1 MKNIYLY
8 KHSLYVVDI
17 MDFELV
23 DYDEYLPR
31 LRKYFSC
38 YLRGRMEY
46 QHLHPETEQPM
57 FNSQIHFYNLDVGNS
72 IYFFSNEGFTYFGLG
87 REIEDYVSLTANMKL
102 STNLNY
108 NIKVKKAIHFAKDE
122 LNKIFLIMPI
132 NCDLLSDKEIFSLK
146 DKNEIIIID
155 NVEYINFGELKRGIH
170 ILRNIRNF
178 MEHITV
184 DSQYTSFLKLVKVRI
199 LYKFSK
205 DPNFCPSCDN
215 LIAKSYENNEI
226 IKNIVGDNPKICVDC
241 YSKKLM
247 NYFLSKATDIFLN
260 RYYLEILAENTLDIK
275 FYLNLFDKYGM
286 FDENG
291 FLEKTS
297 TQSSFVPPKYQLN
310 TLFLETMQSYSD
322 LINEKTM
329 IYDGD
334 ELSDFESTLL
344 ENNLSYAEGF
354 EIKNKLE
361 YYVLSGNIKSM
372 SGKTRKNIKKKLKNL
387 IDWKSNYKKKRV
399 NIFETIEILNR
410 LTLNSKG
417 ELNESFINHVTFF
430 GLDDSVCWKI
440 RDELIE
446 GIENKV
452 IKKNHFPEI
461 FNKTCDEV
469 IQEELNKLF
478 TKKECYYFNESI
490 YLKTLLNQNEMIDF
504 VKNLNL
510 INDALEINNF
520 NLFNLNNN
528 FFKIILECNVIKLD
542 VLNDFLENFGFN
554 KTVLHYDNGEG

>member
-1 MKNIYLY
+1 MKNICLY

-31 LRKYFSC
+31 LKKYFSC

-46 QHLHPETEQPM
+46 QHLHPETKQPIS
-57 FNSQIHFYNLDVGNS
+57 NTQIHFYNLDVGHS
-72 IYFFSNEGFTYFGLG
+72 IYFFNNEGFTYFGLG
-87 REIEDYVSLTANMKL
+87 REIEDFASFNAIKL
-102 STNLNY
+102 STHLNY
-108 NIKVKKAIHFAKDE
+108 QIKVKEAIHFAKDE

-146 DKNEIIIID
+146 DKNEILVID
-155 NVEYINFGELKRGIH
+155 DVEYINFGELKRGIH
-170 ILRNIRNF
+170 ILRNLRNF

-226 IKNIVGDNPKICVDC
+226 IKNLVGDNPKICADC

-247 NYFLSKATDIFLN
+247 NYFLSKATNIFLN
-260 RYYLEILAENTLDIK
+260 KYYLEILADNSLDIK
-275 FYLNLFDKYGM
+275 FYLDLFEKYCM

-291 FLEKTS
+291 FLDNTS
-297 TQSSFVPPKYQLN
+297 TKSSFVPPKFQLN
-310 TLFLETMQSYSD
+310 TSFLETMQSYSD

-344 ENNLSYAEGF
+344 KNNLSYAEGF
-354 EIKNKLE
+354 EIKNQVE
-361 YYVLSGNIKSM
+361 YKVLSGKLKLGG
-372 SGKTRKNIKKKLKNL
+372 GKYINRIDVSIKNL
-387 IDWKSNYKKKRV
+387 INVKSNSKKNRT
-399 NIFETIEILNR
+399 NIFKIIEILNR

-417 ELNESFINHVTFF
+417 ELNEDFINHITAF
-430 GLDDSVCWKI
+430 GFDESVCWKI

-446 GIENKV
+446 GIENQT

-461 FNKTCDEV
+461 FNKTCDAV
-469 IQEELNKLF
+469 IQEELDKLF
-478 TKKECYYFNESI
+478 TKKECYCFNDSI
-490 YLKTLLNQNEMIDF
+490 YLKTILNQKEMVDF
-504 VKNLNL
+504 VKNLNS
-510 INDALEINNF
+510 INDALEINHF

-528 FFKIILECNVIKLD
+528 FFKIILDFNVIKVD
-542 VLNDFLENFGFN
+542 VLSDFLDKFGFN
-554 KTVLHYDNGEG
+554 KTVLYYDNGED

>member
-1 MKNIYLY
+1 MKNIRLY

-31 LRKYFSC
+31 LKKYFSC

-46 QHLHPETEQPM
+46 QHLHPETKQPIS
-57 FNSQIHFYNLDVGNS
+57 NTQIHFYNLDVGHS
-72 IYFFSNEGFTYFGLG
+72 IYFFNNEGFTYFGLG
-87 REIEDYVSLTANMKL
+87 REIEDFASFNAIKL
-102 STNLNY
+102 STHLNY
-108 NIKVKKAIHFAKDE
+108 QIKVKEAIHFAKDE

-146 DKNEIIIID
+146 DKNEILVID
-155 NVEYINFGELKRGIH
+155 GVEYINFGELKRGIH
-170 ILRNIRNF
+170 ILRNLRNF
-178 MEHITV
+178 MEHIIV

-226 IKNIVGDNPKICVDC
+226 IKNLVGDNPKICADC

-247 NYFLSKATDIFLN
+247 NYFLSKATNIFLN
-260 RYYLEILAENTLDIK
+260 KYYLEILADNSLDIK
-275 FYLNLFDKYGM
+275 FYLDLFEKYCM

-291 FLEKTS
+291 FLDNTS
-297 TQSSFVPPKYQLN
+297 TKSSFVPPKFQLN
-310 TLFLETMQSYSD
+310 TSFLETMQSYSD

-344 ENNLSYAEGF
+344 KNNLSYVEGF
-354 EIKNKLE
+354 EIKNQVE
-361 YYVLSGNIKSM
+361 YKVLSGKLKLGG
-372 SGKTRKNIKKKLKNL
+372 GKYINRIDVSIKNL
-387 IDWKSNYKKKRV
+387 INVKSNSKKNRT
-399 NIFETIEILNR
+399 NIFKIIEILNR

-417 ELNESFINHVTFF
+417 ELNEDFINHITAF
-430 GLDDSVCWKI
+430 GFDESVCWKI

-446 GIENKV
+446 GIENQT

-461 FNKTCDEV
+461 FNKTCDAV
-469 IQEELNKLF
+469 IQEELDKLF
-478 TKKECYYFNESI
+478 TKKECYCFNDSI
-490 YLKTLLNQNEMIDF
+490 YLKTILNQKEMVDF
-504 VKNLNL
+504 VKNLNS
-510 INDALEINNF
+510 INDALEINHF

-528 FFKIILECNVIKLD
+528 FFKIILDFNVIKVD
-542 VLNDFLENFGFN
+542 VLSDFLDKFGFN
-554 KTVLHYDNGEG
+554 KTVLYYDNGED

>member
-1 MKNIYLY
+1 
-8 KHSLYVVDI
+8 

-31 LRKYFSC
+31 LKKYFSC

-46 QHLHPETEQPM
+46 QHLHPETKQPIS
-57 FNSQIHFYNLDVGNS
+57 NTQIHFYNLDVGHS
-72 IYFFSNEGFTYFGLG
+72 IYFFNNEGFTYFGLG
-87 REIEDYVSLTANMKL
+87 REIEDFASFNAIKL
-102 STNLNY
+102 STHLNY
-108 NIKVKKAIHFAKDE
+108 QIKVKEAIHFAKDE

-146 DKNEIIIID
+146 DKNEILVID
-155 NVEYINFGELKRGIH
+155 DVEYINFGELKRGIH
-170 ILRNIRNF
+170 ILRNLRNF

-226 IKNIVGDNPKICVDC
+226 IKNLVGDNPKICADC

-247 NYFLSKATDIFLN
+247 NYFLSKATNIFLN
-260 RYYLEILAENTLDIK
+260 KYYLEILADNSLDIK
-275 FYLNLFDKYGM
+275 FYLDLFEKYCM

-291 FLEKTS
+291 FLDNTS
-297 TQSSFVPPKYQLN
+297 TKSSFVPPKFQLN
-310 TLFLETMQSYSD
+310 TSFLETMQSYSD

-344 ENNLSYAEGF
+344 KNNLSYAEGF
-354 EIKNKLE
+354 EIKNQVE
-361 YYVLSGNIKSM
+361 YKVLSGKLKLGG
-372 SGKTRKNIKKKLKNL
+372 GKYINRIDVSIKNL
-387 IDWKSNYKKKRV
+387 INVKSNSKKNRT
-399 NIFETIEILNR
+399 NIFKIIEILNR

-417 ELNESFINHVTFF
+417 ELNEDFINHITAF
-430 GLDDSVCWKI
+430 GFDESVCWKI

-446 GIENKV
+446 GIENQT

-461 FNKTCDEV
+461 FNKTCDAV
-469 IQEELNKLF
+469 IQEELDKLF
-478 TKKECYYFNESI
+478 TKKECYCFNDSI
-490 YLKTLLNQNEMIDF
+490 YLKIILNQKEMVDF
-504 VKNLNL
+504 VKNLNS
-510 INDALEINNF
+510 INDALEINHF

-528 FFKIILECNVIKLD
+528 FFKIILDFNVIKVD
-542 VLNDFLENFGFN
+542 VLSDFLDKFGFN
-554 KTVLHYDNGEG
+554 KTVLYYDNGED

>member
-1 MKNIYLY
+1 MKNIRLY

-31 LRKYFSC
+31 LKKYFSC

-46 QHLHPETEQPM
+46 QHLHPETKQPIS
-57 FNSQIHFYNLDVGNS
+57 NTQIHFYNLDVGHS
-72 IYFFSNEGFTYFGLG
+72 IYFFNNEGFTYFGLG
-87 REIEDYVSLTANMKL
+87 REIEDFASFNAIKL
-102 STNLNY
+102 STHLNY
-108 NIKVKKAIHFAKDE
+108 QIKVKEAIHFAKDE

-146 DKNEIIIID
+146 DKNEILVID
-155 NVEYINFGELKRGIH
+155 DVEYINFGELKRGIH
-170 ILRNIRNF
+170 ILRNLRNF

-226 IKNIVGDNPKICVDC
+226 IKNLVGDNPKICADC

-247 NYFLSKATDIFLN
+247 NYFLSKATNIFLN
-260 RYYLEILAENTLDIK
+260 KYYLEILADNSLDIK
-275 FYLNLFDKYGM
+275 FYLDLFEKYCM

-291 FLEKTS
+291 FLDNTS
-297 TQSSFVPPKYQLN
+297 TKSSFVPPKFQLN
-310 TLFLETMQSYSD
+310 TSFLETMQSYSD

-344 ENNLSYAEGF
+344 KNNLSYAEGF
-354 EIKNKLE
+354 EIKNQVE
-361 YYVLSGNIKSM
+361 YKVLSGKLKLGG
-372 SGKTRKNIKKKLKNL
+372 GKYINRIDVSIKNL
-387 IDWKSNYKKKRV
+387 INVKSNSKKNRT
-399 NIFETIEILNR
+399 NIFKIIEILNR

-417 ELNESFINHVTFF
+417 ELNEDFINHITAF
-430 GLDDSVCWKI
+430 GFDESVCWKI

-446 GIENKV
+446 GIENQT

-461 FNKTCDEV
+461 FNKTCDAV
-469 IQEELNKLF
+469 IQEELDKLF
-478 TKKECYYFNESI
+478 TKKECYCFNDSI
-490 YLKTLLNQNEMIDF
+490 YLKIILNQKEMVDF
-504 VKNLNL
+504 VKNLNS
-510 INDALEINNF
+510 INDALEINHF

-528 FFKIILECNVIKLD
+528 FFKIILDFNVIKVD
-542 VLNDFLENFGFN
+542 VLSDFLDKFGFN
-554 KTVLHYDNGEG
+554 KTVLYYDNGED

>member
-1 MKNIYLY
+1 MKNIRLY

-31 LRKYFSC
+31 LKKYFSC

-46 QHLHPETEQPM
+46 QHLHPETKQPIS
-57 FNSQIHFYNLDVGNS
+57 NTQIHFYNLDVGHS
-72 IYFFSNEGFTYFGLG
+72 IYFFNNEGFTYFGLG
-87 REIEDYVSLTANMKL
+87 REIEDFASFNAIKL
-102 STNLNY
+102 STHLNY
-108 NIKVKKAIHFAKDE
+108 QIKVKEAIHFAKDE

-146 DKNEIIIID
+146 DKNEILVID
-155 NVEYINFGELKRGIH
+155 DVEYINFGELKRGIH
-170 ILRNIRNF
+170 ILRNLRNF

-226 IKNIVGDNPKICVDC
+226 IKNLVGDNPKICADC

-247 NYFLSKATDIFLN
+247 NYFLSKATNIFLN
-260 RYYLEILAENTLDIK
+260 KYYLEILADNSLDIK
-275 FYLNLFDKYGM
+275 FYLDLFEKYCM

-291 FLEKTS
+291 FLDNTS
-297 TQSSFVPPKYQLN
+297 TKSSFVPPKFQLN
-310 TLFLETMQSYSD
+310 TSFLETMQSYSD

-344 ENNLSYAEGF
+344 KNNLSYAEGF
-354 EIKNKLE
+354 EIKNQVE
-361 YYVLSGNIKSM
+361 YKVLSGKLKLGG
-372 SGKTRKNIKKKLKNL
+372 GKYINRIDVSIKNL
-387 IDWKSNYKKKRV
+387 INVKSNSKKNRT
-399 NIFETIEILNR
+399 NIFKIIEILNR

-417 ELNESFINHVTFF
+417 ELNEDFINHITAF
-430 GLDDSVCWKI
+430 GFDESVCWKI

-446 GIENKV
+446 GIENQT

-461 FNKTCDEV
+461 FNKTCDAV
-469 IQEELNKLF
+469 IQEELDKLF
-478 TKKECYYFNESI
+478 TKKECYCFNDSI
-490 YLKTLLNQNEMIDF
+490 YLKTILNQKEMVDF
-504 VKNLNL
+504 VKNLNS
-510 INDALEINNF
+510 INDALEINHF

-528 FFKIILECNVIKLD
+528 FFKIILDFNVIKVD
-542 VLNDFLENFGFN
+542 VLSDFLDKFGFN
-554 KTVLHYDNGEG
+554 KTVLYYDNGED

>member
-1 MKNIYLY
+1 
-8 KHSLYVVDI
+8 

-23 DYDEYLPR
+23 DYNEYLPR

-57 FNSQIHFYNLDVGNS
+57 FNSQIHFHNRNVGIS
-72 IYFFSNEGFTYFGLG
+72 IYFFNNEGFTYFGLG

-132 NCDLLSDKEIFSLK
+132 NCDLLSDKEIFYLK

-178 MEHITV
+178 MKHITI
-184 DSQYTSFLKLVKVRI
+184 DPQYTSFLKLVKVRI

-215 LIAKSYENNEI
+215 LIAKSYENNEL
-226 IKNIVGDNPKICVDC
+226 IKNIVGDNPKICADC

-247 NYFLSKATDIFLN
+247 NYFLSKATNIFLN
-260 RYYLEILAENTLDIK
+260 KYYLEILAENSLDIK
-275 FYLNLFDKYGM
+275 FYLNLFDKYSM

-291 FLEKTS
+291 FLNNTS
-297 TQSSFVPPKYQLN
+297 TQSSFVPPKFQLN
-310 TLFLETMQSYSD
+310 TPFLETMQFYSKV
-322 LINEKTM
+322 INEKTM
-329 IYDGD
+329 IYEGD
-334 ELSDFESTLL
+334 QLSDFESTLL
-344 ENNLSYAEGF
+344 KNNLSYAEGF
-354 EIKNKLE
+354 EIKNQIE
-361 YYVLSGNIKSM
+361 YSVLSGKLKLGGGKYINRIDKS
-372 SGKTRKNIKKKLKNL
+372 IKNL
-387 IDWKSNYKKKRV
+387 INLKSNSKKNRTK
-399 NIFETIEILNR
+399 IFEIIEVLNR

-417 ELNESFINHVTFF
+417 ELNEVFINRMAVF

-490 YLKTLLNQNEMIDF
+490 YLKTILNQNEMIDF
-504 VKNLNL
+504 VKNLNS

>member
-1 MKNIYLY
+1 
-8 KHSLYVVDI
+8 
-17 MDFELV
+17 
-23 DYDEYLPR
+23 
-31 LRKYFSC
+31 
-38 YLRGRMEY
+38 
-46 QHLHPETEQPM
+46 
-57 FNSQIHFYNLDVGNS
+57 
-72 IYFFSNEGFTYFGLG
+72 
-87 REIEDYVSLTANMKL
+87 
-102 STNLNY
+102 
-108 NIKVKKAIHFAKDE
+108 
-122 LNKIFLIMPI
+122 
-132 NCDLLSDKEIFSLK
+132 
-146 DKNEIIIID
+146 
-155 NVEYINFGELKRGIH
+155 
-170 ILRNIRNF
+170 
-178 MEHITV
+178 
-184 DSQYTSFLKLVKVRI
+184 
-199 LYKFSK
+199 
-205 DPNFCPSCDN
+205 
-215 LIAKSYENNEI
+215 
-226 IKNIVGDNPKICVDC
+226 
-241 YSKKLM
+241 
-247 NYFLSKATDIFLN
+247 
-260 RYYLEILAENTLDIK
+260 
-275 FYLNLFDKYGM
+275 
-286 FDENG
+286 
-291 FLEKTS
+291 
-297 TQSSFVPPKYQLN
+297 
-310 TLFLETMQSYSD
+310 MQSYSD
-322 LINEKTM
+322 LNNKKTM

>member
-23 DYDEYLPR
+23 DYNEYLPR

-72 IYFFSNEGFTYFGLG
+72 IYFFNNEGFTYFGLG

-178 MEHITV
+178 MKHITI
-184 DSQYTSFLKLVKVRI
+184 DPQYTSFLKLVKVRI

-215 LIAKSYENNEI
+215 LTAKSYENNEL
-226 IKNIVGDNPKICVDC
+226 IKNIVGDNPKICADC

-247 NYFLSKATDIFLN
+247 NYFLSKATNIFLN
-260 RYYLEILAENTLDIK
+260 KYYLEILAENSLDIK
-275 FYLNLFDKYGM
+275 FYLNLFDKYSM

-291 FLEKTS
+291 FLNNTS
-297 TQSSFVPPKYQLN
+297 TQSSFVPPKFQLN
-310 TLFLETMQSYSD
+310 TPFLETMQFYSEV
-322 LINEKTM
+322 INEKTM
-329 IYDGD
+329 IYEGD
-334 ELSDFESTLL
+334 QLSDFESTLL
-344 ENNLSYAEGF
+344 KNNLSYAEGF
-354 EIKNKLE
+354 EIKNQIE
-361 YYVLSGNIKSM
+361 YSVLSGKLKLGGGKYINRIDKS
-372 SGKTRKNIKKKLKNL
+372 IKNL
-387 IDWKSNYKKKRV
+387 INLKSNSKKNRTK
-399 NIFETIEILNR
+399 IFEIIEVLNR

-417 ELNESFINHVTFF
+417 ELNEVFINRMAVF

-490 YLKTLLNQNEMIDF
+490 YLKTILNQNEMIDF
-504 VKNLNL
+504 VKNLNS

>member
-1 MKNIYLY
+1 
-8 KHSLYVVDI
+8 

-46 QHLHPETEQPM
+46 QHLHPKTEQPI
-57 FNSQIHFYNLDVGNS
+57 FNSQIHFYNLDVGHS
-72 IYFFSNEGFTYFGLG
+72 IYFFNNEGFTYFGLG
-87 REIEDYVSLTANMKL
+87 REIEKYTSFNAIKLT
-102 STNLNY
+102 THLNY
-108 NIKVKKAIHFAKDE
+108 QIKVKEAIHFAKDE

-132 NCDLLSDKEIFSLK
+132 NCDSLSDKEIFSLK
-146 DKNEIIIID
+146 NKNEIIVMD

-184 DSQYTSFLKLVKVRI
+184 DMKYSSFLKLVKVKI

-215 LIAKSYENNEI
+215 LIVKSYEKNEI
-226 IKNIVGDNPKICVDC
+226 IKNIVGNNPKICADC

-247 NYFLSKATDIFLN
+247 NYFLSKATNIFLN
-260 RYYLEILAENTLDIK
+260 RYYLEILAENSLDIK
-275 FYLNLFDKYGM
+275 FYLGLFDKYDM

-291 FLEKTS
+291 FLNKTS

-310 TLFLETMQSYSD
+310 THFLETMQSYID

-329 IYDGD
+329 INEGD
-334 ELSDFESTLL
+334 ELSDFESTFL

-399 NIFETIEILNR
+399 NIFETIERLNR

-417 ELNESFINHVTFF
+417 DLNENFINHVTFF
-430 GLDDSVCWKI
+430 GLDESVCWKI
-440 RDELIE
+440 RNELIE
-446 GIENKV
+446 GIENHT
-452 IKKNHFPEI
+452 IKKNHFPRV
-461 FNKTCDEV
+461 FNKVCNEV
-469 IQEELNKLF
+469 IQEELNKIF
-478 TKKECYYFNESI
+478 TKKVCYCFDNLV
-490 YLKTLLNQNEMIDF
+490 YLKTVLNQNEMVDF
-504 VKNLNL
+504 VKNLNS

-528 FFKIILECNVIKLD
+528 FFKIILDIKVIKMDILT
-542 VLNDFLENFGFN
+542 DFLDNFGFD
-554 KTVLHYDNGEG
+554 KTVLYCDNGDG

>member
-1 MKNIYLY
+1 
-8 KHSLYVVDI
+8 

-23 DYDEYLPR
+23 VNDEYLHR
-31 LRKYFSC
+31 LKKYFSC

-46 QHLHPETEQPM
+46 QHLHPETKQPI
-57 FNSQIHFYNLDVGNS
+57 FNSQIHFYNLDVGHS
-72 IYFFSNEGFTYFGLG
+72 IYFFNNDGFTYFGLG
-87 REIEDYVSLTANMKL
+87 REIEDFASFNAIKLT
-102 STNLNY
+102 TNLNY
-108 NIKVKKAIHFAKDE
+108 QIKVKEAIHFAKDE

-132 NCDLLSDKEIFSLK
+132 NCELLSDKEIFSLK
-146 DKNEIIIID
+146 DKNEIIVID
-155 NVEYINFGELKRGIH
+155 DVEYINFGELKRGIH

-184 DSQYTSFLKLVKVRI
+184 DTKYTSFLKLIKVKI

-205 DPNFCPSCDN
+205 DPNFCPTCDN
-215 LIAKSYENNEI
+215 LIVKSYENNEI
-226 IKNIVGDNPKICVDC
+226 IKNLVGNNPKICADC

-247 NYFLSKATDIFLN
+247 NYFLSKATNIFLN
-260 RYYLEILAENTLDIK
+260 RYYLEILAENSLDIK
-275 FYLNLFDKYGM
+275 FYLILFDKYDM

-291 FLEKTS
+291 FLDKTS

-329 IYDGD
+329 IYEGD

-399 NIFETIEILNR
+399 NIFETIERLNR

-430 GLDDSVCWKI
+430 GLDESVCWKI
-440 RDELIE
+440 RNELIE
-446 GIENKV
+446 GIENQT
-452 IKKNHFPEI
+452 IKKNHFPRV
-461 FNKTCDEV
+461 FNKACNEV
-469 IQEELNKLF
+469 IQEELNKIF
-478 TKKECYYFNESI
+478 TKKVCYCVDNSV
-490 YLKTLLNQNEMIDF
+490 YLKTVLNQNEMVGF

-528 FFKIILECNVIKLD
+528 FFKIILDFKVIEMD
-542 VLNDFLENFGFN
+542 VLTDFLDNFGFD
-554 KTVLHYDNGEG
+554 KTVLYCDNGEG

>member
-1 MKNIYLY
+1 MKNIHLY
-8 KHSLYVVDI
+8 KPSLYVVDI

-46 QHLHPETEQPM
+46 QHLHPETKQPIS
-57 FNSQIHFYNLDVGNS
+57 NTQIHFYNLDVGHS
-72 IYFFSNEGFTYFGLG
+72 IYFFNNEGFTYFGLG
-87 REIEDYVSLTANMKL
+87 REIEDFASFNTIKL
-102 STNLNY
+102 STHLNY
-108 NIKVKKAIHFAKDE
+108 QIKVKDAIHFARDE

-146 DKNEIIIID
+146 DKNEIIVID
-155 NVEYINFGELKRGIH
+155 YVEYINFGELKRGIH
-170 ILRNIRNF
+170 ILRNLRNF

-184 DSQYTSFLKLVKVRI
+184 DPQYTSFLKLVKVRI

-205 DPNFCPSCDN
+205 DSNFCPSCDN

-226 IKNIVGDNPKICVDC
+226 IKNLVGDNPKICADC
-241 YSKKLM
+241 YSMKLM
-247 NYFLSKATDIFLN
+247 DYFLSKATNIFLN
-260 RYYLEILAENTLDIK
+260 KYYLEILADNSLDIK
-275 FYLNLFDKYGM
+275 FYLDLFEKYCM

-291 FLEKTS
+291 FLDNTS
-297 TQSSFVPPKYQLN
+297 TKSSFVPPKFQLN
-310 TLFLETMQSYSD
+310 TSFLETMQSYSD

-344 ENNLSYAEGF
+344 KNNLSYVEGF
-354 EIKNKLE
+354 EIKNQVE
-361 YYVLSGNIKSM
+361 YNVLSGKLKLGG
-372 SGKTRKNIKKKLKNL
+372 GKYINRIDVSIKNL
-387 IDWKSNYKKKRV
+387 INVKSNSKKNRT
-399 NIFETIEILNR
+399 NIFKIIEILNR

-417 ELNESFINHVTFF
+417 ELNEDFINHITAF
-430 GLDDSVCWKI
+430 GFDESVCWKI

-446 GIENKV
+446 GIENQT

-461 FNKTCDEV
+461 FNKTCDAV
-469 IQEELNKLF
+469 IQEELDKLF
-478 TKKECYYFNESI
+478 TKKECYCFNDSI
-490 YLKTLLNQNEMIDF
+490 YLKTILNQKEMVDF
-504 VKNLNL
+504 VKNLNS
-510 INDALEINNF
+510 INDALEINHF

-528 FFKIILECNVIKLD
+528 FFKIILDFNVIKVD
-542 VLNDFLENFGFN
+542 VLSDFLDKFGFN
-554 KTVLHYDNGEG
+554 KTVLYYDNGED

>member
-1 MKNIYLY
+1 
-8 KHSLYVVDI
+8 

-31 LRKYFSC
+31 LKKYFSC
-38 YLRGRMEY
+38 YLRGRIEY
-46 QHLHPETEQPM
+46 QHLDSKTKQSV
-57 FNSQIHFYNLDVGNS
+57 FNSQIHFYNLDVGHS
-72 IYFFSNEGFTYFGLG
+72 IYFFNNEGFTYFGLG
-87 REIEDYVSLTANMKL
+87 REIEDYATFNAIKL
-102 STNLNY
+102 STHLNY
-108 NIKVKKAIHFAKDE
+108 QIKVKDAIHFAKDE

-146 DKNEIIIID
+146 DKNEIIVID

-184 DSQYTSFLKLVKVRI
+184 DSQYTSFLKLVNVRI

-226 IKNIVGDNPKICVDC
+226 IKNLVGDNPKICADC

-247 NYFLSKATDIFLN
+247 NYFLSKATNIFLN
-260 RYYLEILAENTLDIK
+260 RYYLEILAENSLDIK
-275 FYLNLFDKYGM
+275 FYLDLFDKYCM

-291 FLEKTS
+291 FLDNNS
-297 TQSSFVPPKYQLN
+297 TKSSFVPPKFQLN
-310 TLFLETMQSYSD
+310 TPFLETMQNYSD

-329 IYDGD
+329 IYEGD
-334 ELSDFESTLL
+334 ELSNFESTLL
-344 ENNLSYAEGF
+344 KNNLSYAEGF
-354 EIKNKLE
+354 EIKNQIE
-361 YYVLSGNIKSM
+361 YSVLSGKLKLGGGKYINRIDKS
-372 SGKTRKNIKKKLKNL
+372 IKNL
-387 IDWKSNYKKKRV
+387 INVKSNSKKNRT
-399 NIFETIEILNR
+399 NIFGIIEILNK

-417 ELNESFINHVTFF
+417 ELNEDFINRVAAFD
-430 GLDDSVCWKI
+430 LDESVCWKI
-440 RDELIE
+440 RNELIE
-446 GIENKV
+446 GIENQI
-452 IKKNHFPEI
+452 IKKSHFPLI

-469 IQEELNKLF
+469 IQEELDKLF
-478 TKKECYYFNESI
+478 TKKECYCVNNSV
-490 YLKTLLNQNEMIDF
+490 YLKTILNQKEMVDF
-504 VKNLNL
+504 VKNLNS

-528 FFKIILECNVIKLD
+528 FFKVILDFNVIKMD
-542 VLNDFLENFGFN
+542 VLSDFLDTFGFN
-554 KTVLHYDNGEG
+554 KTVLYYDNGEG

>member
-1 MKNIYLY
+1 MKNIHLY

-31 LRKYFSC
+31 LKKYFSC

-46 QHLHPETEQPM
+46 QHLHPETKQPIS
-57 FNSQIHFYNLDVGNS
+57 NTQIHFYNLDVGHS
-72 IYFFSNEGFTYFGLG
+72 IYFFNNEGFTYFGLG
-87 REIEDYVSLTANMKL
+87 REIEDFASFNAIKL
-102 STNLNY
+102 STHLNY
-108 NIKVKKAIHFAKDE
+108 QIKVKEAIHFAKDE

-146 DKNEIIIID
+146 DKNEIIVID
-155 NVEYINFGELKRGIH
+155 DVEYINFGELKRGIH
-170 ILRNIRNF
+170 ILRNLRNF

-226 IKNIVGDNPKICVDC
+226 IKNLVGDNPKICADC

-247 NYFLSKATDIFLN
+247 NYFLSKATNIFLN
-260 RYYLEILAENTLDIK
+260 KYYLEILADNSLDIK
-275 FYLNLFDKYGM
+275 FYLDLFEKYCM

-291 FLEKTS
+291 FLDNTS
-297 TQSSFVPPKYQLN
+297 TKSSFVPPKFQLN
-310 TLFLETMQSYSD
+310 TSFLETMQSYSD

-344 ENNLSYAEGF
+344 KNNLSYAEGF
-354 EIKNKLE
+354 EIKNQIE
-361 YYVLSGNIKSM
+361 YKVLSGKLKLGG
-372 SGKTRKNIKKKLKNL
+372 GKYINRIDVSIKNL
-387 IDWKSNYKKKRV
+387 INVKSNSKKNRT
-399 NIFETIEILNR
+399 NIFKIIEILNR

-417 ELNESFINHVTFF
+417 ELNEDFINHITAF
-430 GLDDSVCWKI
+430 GFDESVCWKI

-446 GIENKV
+446 GIENQT

-461 FNKTCDEV
+461 FNKTCDAV
-469 IQEELNKLF
+469 IQEELDMIF
-478 TKKECYYFNESI
+478 TKKECYCFNDSI
-490 YLKTLLNQNEMIDF
+490 YLKTILNQKEMVDF
-504 VKNLNL
+504 VKNLNS
-510 INDALEINNF
+510 INDALEINHF

-528 FFKIILECNVIKLD
+528 FFKIILDFNVIKVD
-542 VLNDFLENFGFN
+542 VLSDFLDKFGFN
-554 KTVLHYDNGEG
+554 KTVLYYDNGED

>member
-1 MKNIYLY
+1 MKNIRLY

-31 LRKYFSC
+31 LKKYFSC

-46 QHLHPETEQPM
+46 QHLHPETKQPIS
-57 FNSQIHFYNLDVGNS
+57 NTQIHFYNLDVGHS
-72 IYFFSNEGFTYFGLG
+72 IYFFNNEGFTYFGLG
-87 REIEDYVSLTANMKL
+87 REIEDFASFNAIKL
-102 STNLNY
+102 STHLNY
-108 NIKVKKAIHFAKDE
+108 QIKVKEAIHFAKDE

-146 DKNEIIIID
+146 DKNEILVID
-155 NVEYINFGELKRGIH
+155 DVEYINFGELKRGIH
-170 ILRNIRNF
+170 ILRNLRNF

-226 IKNIVGDNPKICVDC
+226 IKNLVGDNPKICADC

-247 NYFLSKATDIFLN
+247 NYFLSKATNIFLN
-260 RYYLEILAENTLDIK
+260 KYYLEILADNSLDIK
-275 FYLNLFDKYGM
+275 FYLDLFEKYCM

-291 FLEKTS
+291 FLDNTS
-297 TQSSFVPPKYQLN
+297 TKSSFVPPKFQLN
-310 TLFLETMQSYSD
+310 TSFLETMQSYSD

-344 ENNLSYAEGF
+344 KNNLSYAEGF
-354 EIKNKLE
+354 EIKNQVE
-361 YYVLSGNIKSM
+361 YKVLSGKLKLGG
-372 SGKTRKNIKKKLKNL
+372 GKYINRIDVSIKNL
-387 IDWKSNYKKKRV
+387 INVKSNSKKNRT
-399 NIFETIEILNR
+399 NIFKIIEILNR

-417 ELNESFINHVTFF
+417 ELNEDFINHITAF
-430 GLDDSVCWKI
+430 GFDESVCWKI

-446 GIENKV
+446 GIENQT

-461 FNKTCDEV
+461 FNKTCDAV
-469 IQEELNKLF
+469 IQEELDKLF
-478 TKKECYYFNESI
+478 TKKECYCFNDSI
-490 YLKTLLNQNEMIDF
+490 YLKTILNQKEMVDF
-504 VKNLNL
+504 VKNLNS
-510 INDALEINNF
+510 INDALELNHF

-528 FFKIILECNVIKLD
+528 FFKIILDFNVIKVDILS
-542 VLNDFLENFGFN
+542 DFLDNFGFN
-554 KTVLHYDNGEG
+554 KTVLYYDNGED

>member
-1 MKNIYLY
+1 MKNIRLY

-31 LRKYFSC
+31 LKKYFSC

-46 QHLHPETEQPM
+46 QHLHPETKQPIS
-57 FNSQIHFYNLDVGNS
+57 NTQIHFYNLDVGHS
-72 IYFFSNEGFTYFGLG
+72 IYFFNNEGFTYFGLG
-87 REIEDYVSLTANMKL
+87 REIEDFASFNAIKL
-102 STNLNY
+102 STHLNY
-108 NIKVKKAIHFAKDE
+108 QIKVKEAIHFAKDE

-146 DKNEIIIID
+146 DKNEILVID
-155 NVEYINFGELKRGIH
+155 GVEYINFGELKRGIH
-170 ILRNIRNF
+170 ILRNLRNF

-226 IKNIVGDNPKICVDC
+226 IKNLVGDNPKICADC

-247 NYFLSKATDIFLN
+247 NYFLSKATNIFLN
-260 RYYLEILAENTLDIK
+260 KYYLEILADNSLDIK
-275 FYLNLFDKYGM
+275 FYLDLFEKYCM

-291 FLEKTS
+291 FLDNTS
-297 TQSSFVPPKYQLN
+297 TKSSFVPPKFQLN
-310 TLFLETMQSYSD
+310 TSFLETMQSYSD

-344 ENNLSYAEGF
+344 KNNLSYVEGF
-354 EIKNKLE
+354 EIKNQVE
-361 YYVLSGNIKSM
+361 YKVLSGKLKLGG
-372 SGKTRKNIKKKLKNL
+372 GKYINRIDVSIKNL
-387 IDWKSNYKKKRV
+387 INVKSNSKKNRT
-399 NIFETIEILNR
+399 NIFKIIEILNR

-417 ELNESFINHVTFF
+417 ELNEDFINHITAF
-430 GLDDSVCWKI
+430 GFDESVCWKI

-446 GIENKV
+446 GIENQT

-461 FNKTCDEV
+461 FNKTCDAV
-469 IQEELNKLF
+469 IQEELDKLF
-478 TKKECYYFNESI
+478 TKKECYCFNDSI
-490 YLKTLLNQNEMIDF
+490 YLKTILNQKEMVDF
-504 VKNLNL
+504 VKNLNS
-510 INDALEINNF
+510 INDALEINHF

-528 FFKIILECNVIKLD
+528 FFKIILDFNVIKVD
-542 VLNDFLENFGFN
+542 VLSDFLDKFGFN
-554 KTVLHYDNGEG
+554 KTVLYYDNGED

>member
-1 MKNIYLY
+1 MKGLLI
-8 KHSLYVVDI
+8 
-17 MDFELV
+17 
-23 DYDEYLPR
+23 
-31 LRKYFSC
+31 
-38 YLRGRMEY
+38 
-46 QHLHPETEQPM
+46 
-57 FNSQIHFYNLDVGNS
+57 
-72 IYFFSNEGFTYFGLG
+72 FGLG

-178 MEHITV
+178 MEHITI
-184 DSQYTSFLKLVKVRI
+184 DPQYTSFLKLVKVKI

-215 LIAKSYENNEI
+215 LIAKSYENNEL
-226 IKNIVGDNPKICVDC
+226 IKNIVGDNPKICADC
-241 YSKKLM
+241 YSKKIM
-247 NYFLSKATDIFLN
+247 NYFLSKATNIFLN
-260 RYYLEILAENTLDIK
+260 KYYLEILAENSLDIK
-275 FYLNLFDKYGM
+275 FYLNLFDKYSM

-291 FLEKTS
+291 FLNNTS
-297 TQSSFVPPKYQLN
+297 TQSSFVPPKFQLN
-310 TLFLETMQSYSD
+310 TPFLETMQFYSEV
-322 LINEKTM
+322 INEKTM
-329 IYDGD
+329 IYEGD
-334 ELSDFESTLL
+334 QLSDFESTLL
-344 ENNLSYAEGF
+344 KNNLSYAEGF
-354 EIKNKLE
+354 EIKNQIE
-361 YYVLSGNIKSM
+361 YSVLSGKLKLGGGKYINRIDKS
-372 SGKTRKNIKKKLKNL
+372 IKNL
-387 IDWKSNYKKKRV
+387 INLKSNSKKNRTK
-399 NIFETIEILNR
+399 IFEIIEVLNR

-417 ELNESFINHVTFF
+417 ELNEVFINRMAVF

-490 YLKTLLNQNEMIDF
+490 YLKTILNQNEMIDF
-504 VKNLNL
+504 VKNLNS

>member
-1 MKNIYLY
+1 MN
-8 KHSLYVVDI
+8 I

-31 LRKYFSC
+31 LKKYFSC
-38 YLRGRMEY
+38 YLRGRIEY
-46 QHLHPETEQPM
+46 QHLDSKTKQSV
-57 FNSQIHFYNLDVGNS
+57 FNSQIHFYNLDVGHS
-72 IYFFSNEGFTYFGLG
+72 IYFFNNEGFTYFGLG
-87 REIEDYVSLTANMKL
+87 REIEDYATFNAIKL
-102 STNLNY
+102 STHLNY
-108 NIKVKKAIHFAKDE
+108 QIKVKDAIHFAKDE

-146 DKNEIIIID
+146 DKNEIIVID

-184 DSQYTSFLKLVKVRI
+184 DSQYTSFLKLVNVRI

-226 IKNIVGDNPKICVDC
+226 IKNLVGDNPKICADC

-247 NYFLSKATDIFLN
+247 NYFLSKATNIFLN
-260 RYYLEILAENTLDIK
+260 RYYLEILAENSLDIK
-275 FYLNLFDKYGM
+275 FYLDLFDKYCM

-291 FLEKTS
+291 FLDNNS
-297 TQSSFVPPKYQLN
+297 TKSSFVPPKFQLN
-310 TLFLETMQSYSD
+310 TPFLETMQNYSD

-329 IYDGD
+329 IYEGD
-334 ELSDFESTLL
+334 ELSNFESTLL
-344 ENNLSYAEGF
+344 KNNLSYAEGF
-354 EIKNKLE
+354 EIKNQIE
-361 YYVLSGNIKSM
+361 YSVLSGKLKLGGGKYINRIDKS
-372 SGKTRKNIKKKLKNL
+372 IKNL
-387 IDWKSNYKKKRV
+387 INVKSNSKKNRT
-399 NIFETIEILNR
+399 NIFGIIEILNK

-417 ELNESFINHVTFF
+417 ELNEDFINRVAAFD
-430 GLDDSVCWKI
+430 LDESVCWKI
-440 RDELIE
+440 RNELIE
-446 GIENKV
+446 GIENQI
-452 IKKNHFPEI
+452 IKKSHFPLI

-469 IQEELNKLF
+469 IQEELDKLF
-478 TKKECYYFNESI
+478 TKKECYCVNNSV
-490 YLKTLLNQNEMIDF
+490 YLKTILNQKEMVDF
-504 VKNLNL
+504 VKNLNS

-528 FFKIILECNVIKLD
+528 FFKVILDFNVIKMD
-542 VLNDFLENFGFN
+542 VLSDFLDTFGFN
-554 KTVLHYDNGEG
+554 KTVLYYDNGEG